1 VLLGLCA
8 ARIHYTT
15 HLPLGDPL
23 NQGHPFFG
31 ARPPRIYPS
40 FPHTSSRRLGR
51 CRASSRLRRHDPLDP
66 LHVRTPLFSIAPSNP
81 TRSLRT
87 IHHRH
92 HTSLFHTF
100 LHSLLGLFLLTIAFL
115 AGAGVANKYWAHL
128 GWCWTYHACR
138 ILTVLLAF
146 AWGAGILSAILFLI
160 DLVWV
165 ARHRAWRQPMHG
177 YYEQERKGWFRR

>member
-1 VLLGLCA
+1 VRVLRA
-8 ARIHYTT
+8 YTRRFPLT
-15 HLPLGDPL
+15 HLPADSVVAELLVVSVITILWIPYMYALLSSPQLPL
-23 NQGHPFFG
+23 T
-31 ARPPRIYPS
+31 PS
-40 FPHTSSRRLGR
+40 
-51 CRASSRLRRHDPLDP
+51 
-66 LHVRTPLFSIAPSNP
+66 
-81 TRSLRT
+81 RSLRT

-100 LHSLLGLFLLTIAFL
+100 VHSLLGLFLLTIAFL